1 MLTLLPMS
9 MWKAHRHG
17 RGICISLWQ
26 DEAGNRHY
34 KRIGWLG

>member
-17 RGICISLWQ
+17 LGICISLWH
-26 DEAGNRHY
+26 DEAGCRY
-34 KRIGWLG
+34 WKRIGFD